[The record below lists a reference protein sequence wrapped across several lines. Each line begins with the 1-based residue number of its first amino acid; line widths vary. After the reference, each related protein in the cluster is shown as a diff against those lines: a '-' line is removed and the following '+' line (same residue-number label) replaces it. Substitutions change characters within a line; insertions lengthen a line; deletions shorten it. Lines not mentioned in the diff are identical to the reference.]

1 MFFMLIDTPSAR
13 RETRQW
19 AAGVHFGADEALA
32 IVRLADL
39 YLGLTHFVL
48 FFVSDWAAKVGDTK
62 VRNLYLSVTRHK

>member
-1 MFFMLIDTPSAR
+1 
-13 RETRQW
+13 
-19 AAGVHFGADEALA
+19 LA